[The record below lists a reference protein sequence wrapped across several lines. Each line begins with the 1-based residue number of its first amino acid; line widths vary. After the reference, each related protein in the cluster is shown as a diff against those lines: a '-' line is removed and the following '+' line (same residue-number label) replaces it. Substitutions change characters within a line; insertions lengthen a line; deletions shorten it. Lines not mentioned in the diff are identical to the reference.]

1 MCLSKPKIPKMPEPK
16 DPILP
21 QQPLQ
26 VANPANLQIGR
37 VEGEDN
43 KKLKQNRSRR
53 KLRITKDTA
62 GVQAPSG
69 GSAPVN
75 M

>member
-1 MCLSKPKIPKMPEPK
+1 MKMPKMPKMPAQK
-16 DPILP
+16 DPVLP

-26 VANPANLQIGR
+26 MANPANLLIGR

-43 KKLKQNRSRR
+43 KKLKQHRSRR